1 MSTEL
6 HEVDTTSVKQK
17 HLLVIEKTLSVRIET
32 LLLPVHIL
40 GSRFKFQMFAIF
52 CTLLEIDPTC
62 VRINQKFCFKSHSL
76 HPLENSQGDQN
87 VVISNVSLSQG

>member
-17 HLLVIEKTLSVRIET
+17 HLLIIEKTLSVRIET

-52 CTLLEIDPTC
+52 CTLLEIDLTLDMC
-62 VRINQKFCFKSHSL
+62 Q
-76 HPLENSQGDQN
+76 DQSK
-87 VVISNVSLSQG
+87 VLFQIAFTASIREFTG